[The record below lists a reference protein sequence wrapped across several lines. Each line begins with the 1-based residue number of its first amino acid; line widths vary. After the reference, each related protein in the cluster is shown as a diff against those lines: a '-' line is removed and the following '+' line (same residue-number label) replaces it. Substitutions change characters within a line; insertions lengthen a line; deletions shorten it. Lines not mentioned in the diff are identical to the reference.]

1 MKFLYEYRTSDNVI
15 RRGEIVAPNRD
26 EAYVRLKSQGIR
38 PSRVVE
44 AAGIANMIFGKGKRW
59 IVIGILFAST
69 LALAFFA
76 MRNYRRAEDLGRF
89 QTDMT
94 RRQIVGD
101 SAIIEKGLRTA
112 WADVFPEDGER
123 FLAGFAVPG
132 RSPAVR
138 QIAEDTLAASLARRI
153 VAEDTDSMEV
163 RQVKSMVEGVKEEMR
178 SFLAAG
184 GSVRQFATLLVERQE
199 AEIGYYERAKNEIE
213 TMAKGNASD
222 EELEQLWEKRNG
234 ELRKMGVRL
243 IPMPERA
250 ENGDFGVQKSF

>member
-26 EAYVRLKSQGIR
+26 DAYARLKSQGIR

-44 AAGIANMIFGKGKRW
+44 AAGIANKVFGKGKRW
-59 IVIGILFAST
+59 IVIGVLFATT

-76 MRNYRRAEDLGRF
+76 MRNYRRAENLGRF

-112 WADVFPEDGER
+112 WADVFPEDAER

-132 RSPAVR
+132 RPPAVR
-138 QIAEDTLAASLARRI
+138 QIAEDALAASLDRRLAA
-153 VAEDTDSMEV
+153 VDADSMEV
-163 RQVKSMVEGVKEEMR
+163 RQIKSMVEGVKEEMR
-178 SFLAAG
+178 AFLADG
-184 GSVRQFATLLVERQE
+184 GSVRRFAELLVERQE
-199 AEIGYYERAKNEIE
+199 AEIGYYERAKAEIE
-213 TMAKGNASD
+213 TMAKGDASD
-222 EELEQLWEKRNG
+222 EDLERLWERRNG

-243 IPMPERA
+243 IPMPERP
-250 ENGDFGVQKSF
+250 ENGDFGAQKIF